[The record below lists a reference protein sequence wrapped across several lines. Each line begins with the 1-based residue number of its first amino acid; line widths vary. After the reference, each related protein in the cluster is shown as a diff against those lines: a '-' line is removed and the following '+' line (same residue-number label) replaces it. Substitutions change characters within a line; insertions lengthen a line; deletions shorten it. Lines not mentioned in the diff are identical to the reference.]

1 MTAESFVAPAG
12 SFLEGEENLF
22 NVTVDPVNGGAARSF
37 LGDLFPR
44 SWDNT
49 RENCM
54 YVGNGQGGSGGE
66 FDELPDSVIQGRYT
80 DYIVDSMFGTD
91 FEYDRIDRCQNLNF
105 FYNYY

>member
-22 NVTVDPVNGGAARSF
+22 SVQVDPMNGSPVRSF

-54 YVGNGQGGSGGE
+54 YVGNGQGGPGGE

-80 DYIVDSMFGTD
+80 DYIVDSMFETD
-91 FEYDRIDRCQNLNF
+91 FEYDRIGDTCRT
-105 FYNYY
+105 